1 MKKVVTRFA
10 PSPTGTLHIGG
21 VRTALFNYVYA
32 KQNDGLF
39 LVRIEDTDRERS
51 TKEFEKNILDSLNSI
66 GLSPDLEPINQSERN
81 DIYTAAAQKLID
93 SNQAYY
99 CDCSVEELDQMRAE
113 QQSQGQKPQYDGR
126 SRDKNLSKAENTVL
140 RLKTPLEGE
149 VVVNDYVRGDIVF
162 NNSELDDL
170 IILRSDG
177 SPTYHLCNVVDDYE
191 QGVTTVIRG
200 EDHISNTPRQIHI
213 QNALGY
219 PELEYAH
226 LPLVL
231 GSDKKRLS
239 KRHAATSLGEYK
251 ELGYLDSAI
260 LNTLAR
266 LGWSRGENEVFY
278 LDDLIKEF
286 SISEVQ
292 KAGAI
297 FDITKLDFLN
307 SQHMANLDLEEF
319 IDHLR
324 PFLASKNIDIDNHPK
339 RDLLIDS
346 MRSSANNLAGVAL
359 NLVCYFHDVVEYNQ
373 KAIDKFIGSSN
384 QVLIDLK
391 ERLADASEWNESNI
405 DNILLKYREEKELSV
420 PKVNQPLRIALTGS
434 TNSPSLGMTLSLFEK
449 DEAKFQFLYESKTP
463 LFKKIEMIAKEIY
476 RADEVIADTKI
487 RDQLKSFEDAG
498 YGDFPVCIAKTQYSF
513 STDPSLKGAPTG
525 HSLPIREIR
534 LSSGAEFI
542 VVVCGAVMTMP
553 GLPRVPAA
561 DSIKLNK
568 DGEIE
573 GLF

>member
-39 LVRIEDTDRERS
+39 LIRIEDTDKERS

-66 GLSPDLEPINQSERN
+66 GLSPDLDPINQSQRN
-81 DIYTAAAQKLID
+81 DIYKAAAQKLID

-113 QQSQGQKPQYDGR
+113 QQAKGMKPQYDGR
-126 SRDKNLSKAENTVL
+126 SRDKNLPKSEKTVL

-149 VVVNDYVRGDIVF
+149 VVVKDHVRGDIIF

-239 KRHAATSLGEYK
+239 KRHAATSLQEYK

-266 LGWSRGENEVFY
+266 LGWSRGEKEVFY
-278 LDDLIKEF
+278 LEDLIKEF
-286 SISEVQ
+286 NINEVQ
-292 KAGAI
+292 KAVAI

-319 IDHLR
+319 ISHLE
-324 PFLASKNIDIDNHPK
+324 PFLKSKQIDVNSHPK
-339 RDLLIDS
+339 KELLIES
-346 MRSSANNLAGVAL
+346 MRSSANNLEGIAL
-359 NLVCYFHDVVEYNQ
+359 NLVCYFHDVNEYNQ
-373 KAIDKFIGSSN
+373 KAIDKFIGSSDE
-384 QVLIDLK
+384 VLIDLK
-391 ERLADASEWNESNI
+391 EKLMNLDDWNEDSI
-405 DNILLKYREEKELSV
+405 DKLLVTYREEKELSV

-434 TNSPSLGMTLSLFEK
+434 TQSPSLGMTLSLFEK
-449 DEAKFQFLYESKTP
+449 EEAILR
-463 LFKKIEMIAKEIY
+463 IEKLIN
-476 RADEVIADTKI
+476 
-487 RDQLKSFEDAG
+487 
-498 YGDFPVCIAKTQYSF
+498 
-513 STDPSLKGAPTG
+513 
-525 HSLPIREIR
+525 
-534 LSSGAEFI
+534 FI
-542 VVVCGAVMTMP
+542 
-553 GLPRVPAA
+553 
-561 DSIKLNK
+561 
-568 DGEIE
+568 
-573 GLF
+573 